1 MVNKKEPK
9 YNWDFFN
16 RIIED
21 IDDNRNI
28 IQCISCGK
36 CVGDCPASKISDFNI
51 RKIVEKVLDGDESIL
66 QEEDIWYCFLCNK
79 CSRICPK
86 DGINIP
92 LLIVGL
98 RNEAFK
104 KGSIY
109 AIRHLKR
116 YVRMCKKFL
125 ENGTIMDESDLT
137 QERINEIKE
146 ICKFARIKY
155 LQKASQK
162 NIGIEE

>member
-1 MVNKKEPK
+1 MFNKKESS

-16 RIIED
+16 RIVED
-21 IDDNRNI
+21 VDENRNI

-51 RKIVEKVLDGDESIL
+51 RRIIERVLTGDESIL
-66 QEEDIWYCFLCNK
+66 EEEEIWYCFLCNK
-79 CSRICPK
+79 CSKICPK

-92 LLIVGL
+92 LFILSL

-104 KGSIY
+104 SGYRIKQ
-109 AIRHLKR
+109 LKK
-116 YVRMCKKFL
+116 YVKMCKNFL
-125 ENGTIMDESDLT
+125 ENGTVMKESDLT
-137 QERINEIKE
+137 DERINELKE

-155 LQKASQK
+155 LHKASEK